1 MYPIRQ
7 HEVAITMACSDSYK
21 NIMGVLLQSIIT
33 NADAQENY
41 DIVILEYGISKS
53 DQSRISRFYQ
63 RENISVRFYSVRE
76 QIEGKDLYVHGYLSV
91 MTYAR
96 LLIPQI
102 FENFERVVYLDCD
115 MVCNSD
121 IAQLF
126 HADMQDKPLGA
137 VADTVLNMEAWHNPN
152 SEETKQYLKE
162 TVGITTEG
170 RYFNGGV
177 ILFDIDRLREDGE
190 KLLACARERQWR
202 WADQDV
208 LNHIYKERVFYFD
221 LQWNVIVISNIKQRK
236 RYLSDSKLYPD
247 YERALEEPCIIH
259 YAGEMLPCYR
269 RNVPLGYKFLKYA
282 EGSLYAEQ
290 FQRKKFKRSVGKR
303 VLLDQIARVIP
314 YDSKLRKQIKKIS
327 VGR

>member
-121 IAQLF
+121 IA
-126 HADMQDKPLGA
+126 P
-137 VADTVLNMEAWHNPN
+137 VV
-152 SEETKQYLKE
+152 SC
-162 TVGITTEG
+162 
-170 RYFNGGV
+170 R
-177 ILFDIDRLREDGE
+177 
-190 KLLACARERQWR
+190 
-202 WADQDV
+202 
-208 LNHIYKERVFYFD
+208 
-221 LQWNVIVISNIKQRK
+221 
-236 RYLSDSKLYPD
+236 
-247 YERALEEPCIIH
+247 
-259 YAGEMLPCYR
+259 YAG
-269 RNVPLGYKFLKYA
+269 
-282 EGSLYAEQ
+282 
-290 FQRKKFKRSVGKR
+290 
-303 VLLDQIARVIP
+303 
-314 YDSKLRKQIKKIS
+314 
-327 VGR
+327 